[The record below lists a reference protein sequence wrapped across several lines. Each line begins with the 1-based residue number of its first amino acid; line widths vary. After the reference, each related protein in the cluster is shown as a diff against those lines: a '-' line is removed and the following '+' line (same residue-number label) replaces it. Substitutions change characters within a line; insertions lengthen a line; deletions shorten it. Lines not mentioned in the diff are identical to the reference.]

1 VKKILIT
8 GASGLVGSRF
18 VELYGNKY
26 QLITPEYPDFDL
38 TNIESIKKILTDYNP
53 EVVINL
59 AAFTDVGKAEEQR
72 DNKNDSCYQINVEGT
87 KNLIS
92 FFDPKT
98 IHLIH
103 ISTDYVFSG
112 SVEDPGPY
120 AEDKLPETDS
130 AKLSWYGFTKAEGER
145 VIKNTLGN
153 DMTILRINFP
163 VRAKYDLKLDYLR
176 KPLSLFNQGKLYP
189 LFYDQQVSIT
199 YIDEMCQVL
208 DKIIEGK
215 MYGTFHATTPNTASP
230 YDLIAYLLNKTGRD
244 SSKLQKAS
252 IIEFVKNNPSI
263 RYPIKGG
270 LNPVKTEELLGMKF
284 LPWEKVID
292 ELILHGLG
300 F

>member
-18 VELYGNKY
+18 VELFGKKY

-72 DNKNDSCYQINVEGT
+72 DDKNGNCYQINVEGT

-92 FFDPKT
+92 LIDSKT

-112 SVEDPGPY
+112 AIEDPGPY
-120 AEDKLPETDS
+120 AEEKTPETDS

-145 VIKNTLGN
+145 IIKNTLGN

-176 KPLSLFNQGKLYP
+176 KPLSLFDQGKLYP

-215 MYGTFHATTPNTASP
+215 IYGILHATTPNTASP

-252 IIEFVKNNPSI
+252 IIEFAKNNPSI

-270 LNPVKTEELLGMKF
+270 LDPIKTQGLLGMKF
-284 LPWEKVID
+284 LPWEKVVD
-292 ELILHGLG
+292 ELILQGLG